1 MSPGIEAH
9 IKYTHTQPQ
18 AFIHMDINHFENV
31 AGFADAFTFVLQEDK
46 LQEKVENQPIAEE
59 DHIPG
64 SASPHFAMVI

>member
-1 MSPGIEAH
+1 
-9 IKYTHTQPQ
+9 
-18 AFIHMDINHFENV
+18 MDINHFENV

-64 SASPHFAMVI
+64 SASPHFAMNI